1 MTQPAE
7 QKQSSAFLNS
17 TEAQLFVSNI
27 QASCDFYTRNL
38 GFTVAFTYGN
48 PPFYGQVTRGRAKLN
63 LRVVGEPVFAG
74 DIREREHLLSA
85 TITIGAASDLE
96 ELFESFQTAEVPLHQ
111 TLKTEP
117 WGART
122 FVVSDPDGN
131 FILFA
136 AEAD

>member
-1 MTQPAE
+1 M
-7 QKQSSAFLNS
+7 
-17 TEAQLFVSNI
+17 
-27 QASCDFYTRNL
+27 
-38 GFTVAFTYGN
+38 FTG
-48 PPFYGQVTRGRAKLN
+48 
-63 LRVVGEPVFAG
+63 
-74 DIREREHLLSA
+74 IREREHLLSA
-85 TITIGAASDLE
+85 TITIGSASDLE
-96 ELFESFQTAEVPLHQ
+96 ELFESFQAAEVPLHQ